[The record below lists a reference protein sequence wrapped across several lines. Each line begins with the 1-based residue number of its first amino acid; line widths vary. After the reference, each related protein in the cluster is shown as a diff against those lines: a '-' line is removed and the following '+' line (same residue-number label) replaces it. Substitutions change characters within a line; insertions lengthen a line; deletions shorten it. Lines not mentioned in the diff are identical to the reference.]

1 MSKRWCLGET
11 CLSVMVLLAE
21 KTCQISNIPKSK
33 VIRAEALSCRDIARR
48 WDGLEAAGPTGSSLS
63 PTASSSVTCRNYL
76 CSGS

>member
-48 WDGLEAAGPTGSSLS
+48 WDGLEGCWSHRQLP
-63 PTASSSVTCRNYL
+63 VTHSILQCDMQEL
-76 CSGS
+76 FM